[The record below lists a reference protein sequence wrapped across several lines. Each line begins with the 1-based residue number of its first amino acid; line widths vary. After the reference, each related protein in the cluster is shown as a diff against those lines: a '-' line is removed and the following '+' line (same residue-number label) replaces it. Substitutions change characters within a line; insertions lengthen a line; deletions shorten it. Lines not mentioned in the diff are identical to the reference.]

1 MTSPLSRSRS
11 RRATSSIAVRVAHA
25 VLGGLMAL
33 GWLLLPVTRPGAGDP
48 PEWPGKGPVVEEVS
62 AAPGQGGTSADDLV
76 LPVVAVVVAG
86 SLAAYASVRRIR
98 RARTRTTPGKAVPGT
113 VPLAELDR
121 LVRKSLV
128 VTDDCVRTSAEEL
141 DSAAALCGREAVGAY
156 AEAVA
161 FARSELMVAFRLRQR
176 LDDTAPDDE
185 ETRRRTLEEIRARC
199 AEAGRRLDAEAA
211 GFDLLRALERSTPA
225 AVESAEARFRELAH
239 RAPAAQATLAG
250 LHERYAPS
258 ASLPV
263 AGHVEQAKDRLVFA
277 TTHLNRARQ
286 SLDRSEV
293 ARATAYLRA
302 AEGAIGQADVLLTG
316 VDRLA
321 AELDAAAD
329 RLPTALAGA
338 EADLERARAVP
349 AGAVGGALSG
359 RVAHTRSVVA
369 DVRRETENGPYDP
382 LDALRR
388 LVRTAAALAGTPAL
402 GRDEER
408 ERVLLDEACP
418 VAVSAV
424 TAADDFVATHRAVVG
439 PEARTRLAEAERHL
453 ARSPLGFA
461 DVQRADALAREARQL
476 AERDVRTYGNPYA
489 GPEGDGVRGAVLGG
503 ILRGNSVQD
512 GDMSAGAAPSTD
524 TSSADTSGGVA
535 PDSGAS
541 GGGASGGGAAADIS
555 TGDVSADSAPAE
567 GAASSSVPTGAVA
580 SGAVASGAVPTGA
593 VASGG
598 VASFGGPRTRYR
610 RAVSAPAPVRTGSA
624 TPPPGP

>member
-1 MTSPLSRSRS
+1 MTSPLSRTRS

-33 GWLLLPVTRPGAGDP
+33 GWLLLPVTRPFAGDP
-48 PEWPGKGPVVEEVS
+48 PERTGKGAVVEEVS

-121 LVRKSLV
+121 LARQSLV
-128 VTDDCVRTSAEEL
+128 VADDCVRTSAEEL
-141 DSAAALCGREAVGAY
+141 GSAAALFGREAVGAY

-185 ETRRRTLEEIRARC
+185 EVRRRTLEEIRARC

-225 AVESAEARFRELAH
+225 ALESAEARFRELAH

-258 ASLPV
+258 ASLPA

-286 SLDRSEV
+286 SLDRNES

-321 AELDAAAD
+321 AELDTAAD
-329 RLPTALAGA
+329 RLPAALAGA
-338 EADLERARAVP
+338 DADLERARAVP

-369 DVRRETENGPYDP
+369 DVRREMASGPHDP

-388 LVRTAAALAGTPAL
+388 SVRAAAALAGIPAL

-408 ERVLLDEACP
+408 DGVLLDDACP
-418 VAVSAV
+418 VAGSAV

-439 PEARTRLAEAERHL
+439 PEARTRLAEAQRHL
-453 ARSPLGFA
+453 ARSPLTFP

-476 AERDVRTYGNPYA
+476 AEQDVRTYGNPYA

-503 ILRGNSVQD
+503 ILRGDTVPDGNSVPD
-512 GDMSAGAAPSTD
+512 GDTARGD
-524 TSSADTSGGVA
+524 TARGDTASGVA
-535 PDSGAS
+535 TGGGPL
-541 GGGASGGGAAADIS
+541 GGGASGGVATGDAATRSATTGGAA
-555 TGDVSADSAPAE
+555 P
-567 GAASSSVPTGAVA
+567 
-580 SGAVASGAVPTGA
+580 SG

-624 TPPPGP
+624 TPPPDP